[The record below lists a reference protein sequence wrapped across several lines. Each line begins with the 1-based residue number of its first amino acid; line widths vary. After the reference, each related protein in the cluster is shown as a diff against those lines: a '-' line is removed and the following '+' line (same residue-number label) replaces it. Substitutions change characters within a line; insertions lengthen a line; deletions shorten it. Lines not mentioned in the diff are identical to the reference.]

1 MFNLGLDYAS
11 TRIKLVDRMVKKE
24 EEAMKEEKRKKEVI
38 GNFLDTPE

>member
-24 EEAMKEEKRKKEVI
+24 EEAMKEEERKSEVI
-38 GNFLDTPE
+38 GKFFETSE

>member
-24 EEAMKEEKRKKEVI
+24 EEAMKEEEKRREMI
-38 GNFLDTPE
+38 ANFFETPE